1 MANESKTINRLKGSD
16 NFKFLKWF
24 EDTTFEYGTTD
35 AYIAVMATTALGF
48 TVTVGNVYGAW
59 DITGKE
65 RAKAPKSDN
74 QKFDILKRAVELMYK
89 DFGNQLP
96 PEWDDL

>member
-1 MANESKTINRLKGSD
+1 MQKETRAINRLKGSD

-24 EDTTFEYGTTD
+24 EDSTFEWGLTD
-35 AYIAVMATTALGF
+35 AQIAVRATEALGF

-59 DITGKE
+59 ETTEKE

-74 QKFDILKRAVELMYK
+74 QKFGILKRAVELMYK
-89 DFGNQLP
+89 DFGKQLP
-96 PEWDDL
+96 PEWTDL